1 MAKKYWDLND
11 RVVSKAAITP
21 SDTALNEFDAI
32 FVGTGGDIAT
42 VSVLD
47 SAAVTLKNY
56 GDGEWLPEAVIKV
69 MATNTT
75 ALNLVGVHLSKKP
88 T

>member
-1 MAKKYWDLND
+1 MAKKYWDLKD
-11 RVVSKAAITP
+11 RIVSKAAITP
-21 SDTALNEFDAI
+21 HDTNLNEFDAI

-42 VSVLD
+42 VSVKD

-56 GDGEWLPEAVIKV
+56 GDGEWLPEAVTKV
-69 MATNTT
+69 MSTGTT
-75 ALNLVGVHLSKKP
+75 ASDIVGVHLSKNP